1 MIFTVEDDPS
11 IRELVVYTLKN
22 TGFEAL
28 GLSCGDELFH
38 ELTEMIPELI
48 LLDIMLPGEDG
59 LTILRRLRS
68 NPQTREIPVI
78 MLTAKGTEFDRVTGL
93 DLGADDYIAKPFGMM
108 EMVSRI
114 RAVLRRVKPESPTL
128 YTSGGVTLND
138 VSHTV
143 TVSGRDIETTLK
155 EYELLKLLMKNTGS
169 VMTRDVLLENVWGYG
184 FDGETRTVDVHVR
197 SLRQKLG
204 DSAGIIDTVRGVGYI
219 VRKASEGNGS
229 K

>member
-68 NPQTREIPVI
+68 NPRTREIPVI

-128 YTSGGVTLND
+128 YTANGVTLND

-155 EYELLKLLMKNTGS
+155 EYELLKLLMKNAGS

>member
-68 NPQTREIPVI
+68 NPRTREIPVI

-128 YTSGGVTLND
+128 YTANGVTLND

-155 EYELLKLLMKNTGS
+155 EYELLKLLMKNAGS
-169 VMTRDVLLENVWGYG
+169 VMTRDVLLENIWGYG